1 MCLAGVLSLIGVNCD
16 VALCLFVTVR
26 ACRAGDSYGLFG
38 VLLGGFMRGIGWY
51 FVKTRMECD
60 WTPYLWNGDKWNIGG
75 YAGLVDDWVLYDID
89 ERRIVRE
96 VE

>member
-1 MCLAGVLSLIGVNCD
+1 
-16 VALCLFVTVR
+16 
-26 ACRAGDSYGLFG
+26 
-38 VLLGGFMRGIGWY
+38 MRGIGWY

-89 ERRIVRE
+89 ERRIVRG

>member
-1 MCLAGVLSLIGVNCD
+1 
-16 VALCLFVTVR
+16 
-26 ACRAGDSYGLFG
+26 
-38 VLLGGFMRGIGWY
+38 MREDGWY